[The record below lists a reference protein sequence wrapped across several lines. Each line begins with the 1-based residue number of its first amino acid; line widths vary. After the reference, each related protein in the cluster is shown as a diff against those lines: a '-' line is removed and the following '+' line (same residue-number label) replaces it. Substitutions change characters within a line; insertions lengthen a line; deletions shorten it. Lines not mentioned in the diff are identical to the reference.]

1 MGRAHTGIR
10 EVVITDKMNG
20 ELVISFCHFK
30 RGGWSGIRD
39 RG

>member
-1 MGRAHTGIR
+1 MGRAHTGISV
-10 EVVITDKMNG
+10 VVITDKMNG
-20 ELVISFCHFK
+20 GLVSSFCHFE